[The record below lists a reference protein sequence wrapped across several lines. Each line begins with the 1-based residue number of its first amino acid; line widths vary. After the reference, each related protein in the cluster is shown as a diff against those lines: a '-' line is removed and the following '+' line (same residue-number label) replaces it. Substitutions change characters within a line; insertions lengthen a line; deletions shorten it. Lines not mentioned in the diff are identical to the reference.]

1 MNVQNPMTIDF
12 GSIVTQITSDC
23 TIGVPDIE
31 HPSESCHEN
40 NYTAIWDTGAR
51 MSSISKRVVDDLGL
65 EPIGAIPVE
74 GVHGEKSANV
84 YMINITPPVGVKFFA
99 IFVTEAL
106 MTSVDVLI
114 GMDIIKY
121 GDFLIANGDNK
132 TVMRFQVPPMNSN
145 L

>member
-1 MNVQNPMTIDF
+1 MIVQNPMTIDF

-23 TIGVPDIE
+23 SIGVPDINR
-31 HPSESCHEN
+31 PSESFHEKV
-40 NYTAIWDTGAR
+40 YTAIWDTGAR
-51 MSSISKRVVDDLGL
+51 MSSISKQVVEDLGL

-84 YMINITPPVGVKFFA
+84 YLINITPPVGIKFFA
-99 IFVTEAL
+99 IFVTEAQ

-132 TVMRFQVPPMNSN
+132 TVMRFQVPPMNS

>member
-65 EPIGAIPVE
+65 EPIGAIPEE

-84 YMINITPPVGVKFFA
+84 YMINISWLSF
-99 IFVTEAL
+99 I
-106 MTSVDVLI
+106 
-114 GMDIIKY
+114 
-121 GDFLIANGDNK
+121 
-132 TVMRFQVPPMNSN
+132 
-145 L
+145 